1 MKLRDFKKWRTAT
14 ALSKRFAWEELYDSI
29 SRALYTCISLKEITE
44 RDTDIKVNIKTSLTA
59 LDRSL
64 LFVCPITLVLLCNT
78 LMILAMRTEQTASL
92 GANLISSCLV

>member
-29 SRALYTCISLKEITE
+29 SPALYTCISLKEITE
-44 RDTDIKVNIKTSLTA
+44 RDTDIKVNIRPRKLPSIKV
-59 LDRSL
+59 
-64 LFVCPITLVLLCNT
+64 FYIVCPITLVLLRNT

-92 GANLISSCLV
+92 ELT